1 MGLFVDL
8 PSWLQKTWGIDP
20 ILHTFARRIWDA
32 KVAAEISPFFCGGW
46 EGKIEVFFFFGGGGW
61 KGKIIGWSGL
71 WNLRGRLL
79 AEKVEIA
86 VLTPLVDA
94 IFLPDIWS
102 VGSNPDDF
110 LLLGRTKS
118 K

>member
-71 WNLRGRLL
+71 CNLRGRLL